1 MRETT
6 VARNYAEALLELARD
21 DDAIDA
27 YAAAIRQIAELM
39 RTERQL
45 RRFLDTPRVEAD
57 EKRAVVRDVFEGR
70 VPDRFL
76 RFLFVVIDKRRQRIL
91 PVIADQ
97 FADLVNELYGRIEV
111 SVTMAVEPDNELR
124 RALKERLAGVFE
136 KEIFPTYHLDPRIL
150 GGVIIRVGDRV
161 MDGSL
166 RRRLQ
171 GLRRSLLR
179 TELPRIEFAAA
190 ASIEEGGEQ
199 QSENDESRAE

>member
-6 VARNYAEALLELARD
+6 VARNYAEALLELARTD
-21 DDAIDA
+21 GAIDT

-39 RTERQL
+39 RTEREL
-45 RRFLDTPRVEAD
+45 RRFLDTPRVEPD
-57 EKRAVVRDVFEGR
+57 EKRAVVRNVFEGR

-91 PVIADQ
+91 PAIADE
-97 FADLVNELYGRIEV
+97 FADLVNEHYGRLEV
-111 SVTMAVEPDNELR
+111 GVTTATEPDDELR
-124 RALKERLAGVFE
+124 RALKERLAHVFE
-136 KEIFPTYHLDPRIL
+136 KEIFPAYHIDPRIL

-179 TELPRIEFAAA
+179 AELPDIELVA
-190 ASIEEGGEQ
+190 GGSADADAQ
-199 QSENDESRAE
+199 QSETDESRAE